1 MACIELST
9 AQQAE
14 LIQIVTDSVVAA
26 AGDRQRAAEFAE
38 SIEVK
43 GIGWLAAIVFDG
55 MVKDVT
61 PWHSGYNIEFVPAF
75 TTKHRKWKAL
85 GAFSRYSLAA
95 RVGQIG
101 VIEEER
107 VVPLRPTRILARGAR
122 HDAHP
127 R

>member
-14 LIQIVTDSVVAA
+14 LIQIVTESVVAA
-26 AGDRQRAAEFAE
+26 AGDRQRAAELFAE

-55 MVKDVT
+55 IVKEAT

-75 TTKHRKWKAL
+75 TTKHR
-85 GAFSRYSLAA
+85 
-95 RVGQIG
+95 
-101 VIEEER
+101 E
-107 VVPLRPTRILARGAR
+107 
-122 HDAHP
+122 
-127 R
+127 